1 MSVATPLP
9 QQPAEARRT
18 PSPIGV
24 VAALVGVTAIWGST
38 FVVVKDAIG
47 RMPVMDFLAWR
58 FAIATL
64 AMLALRPRSL
74 TRLSPSGRRHG
85 LLLGLSLG
93 AGYVFQ
99 TVGLRTADAAVSGVI
114 TGMFVVFTPL
124 VAAVFLRRGPGIG
137 AWAAVL
143 LATVGLALLSL
154 KGFHVGTGEAL
165 TLLCAVAF
173 ALHIVGLGE
182 WSSSHDAY
190 ALAVVQLG
198 VVALGCAVGALA
210 GGLTVPPDAE
220 VWGALALTALLATAV
235 AFVVQTWAQAH
246 LTPTRAAVIMTM
258 EPVFAG
264 LFAAL
269 GGEAFGARKLVG
281 SALILTAMLAV
292 ELGPRR
298 GAEGDVARLET

>member
-1 MSVATPLP
+1 MSKV
-9 QQPAEARRT
+9 QRRS
-18 PSPIGV
+18 PSTGAVI
-24 VAALVGVTAIWGST
+24 AALVAVTAIWGST

-58 FAIATL
+58 FALATL
-64 AMLALRPRSL
+64 AMLILRPRSL
-74 TRLSPSGRRHG
+74 SRLSPTGRRHG
-85 LLLGLSLG
+85 VLLGLALG
-93 AGYVFQ
+93 TGYIFQ
-99 TVGLRTADAAVSGVI
+99 TIGLRTADAAVSGFI

-124 VAAVFLRRGPGIG
+124 VAAVLLRRWPSRD

-154 KGFHVGTGEAL
+154 QGFHIGTGEAL
-165 TLLCAVAF
+165 TLICAVAF

-182 WSSSHDAY
+182 WSSSYDAY

-198 VVALGCAVGALA
+198 VVAIGCAIGALA
-210 GGLTVPPDAE
+210 GGLVAPPDAE

-246 LTPTRAAVIMTM
+246 LAPTRAAVIMTM

-264 LFAAL
+264 VFAAAA
-269 GGEAFGARKLVG
+269 GEAFGVRKLVG
-281 SALILTAMLAV
+281 SALILLAMLAV